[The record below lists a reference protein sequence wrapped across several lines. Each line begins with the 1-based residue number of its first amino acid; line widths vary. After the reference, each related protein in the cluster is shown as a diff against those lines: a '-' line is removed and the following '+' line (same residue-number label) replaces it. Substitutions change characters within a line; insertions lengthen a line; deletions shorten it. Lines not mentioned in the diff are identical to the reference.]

1 MEQTMSIVDKR
12 DHLEKGLLAK
22 FGEAFEKAAEQAR
35 AIADPAMRALGAA
48 RIALEHAVLQTA
60 VEKEMPPNE
69 VTAMLEKASP
79 QQVAHFIREGRKSVQ
94 RHYGIEPDAMVAALS
109 AHVADVDL
117 PKGLMHTEAMRQL
130 VNHGQSLVHQTVLEA
145 YKNRGVFE
153 HDGNARGEGMSLRQ
167 SPYQVVVREHL
178 KNHMIFVESAINHAV
193 RSGQIEV
200 PQAEALKARVEGQI
214 FSTPRDTRLTDK
226 FKDYYDRAGQDMRK
240 EVMTEARQV
249 TNHKTIRE
257 IAQRLQDARER
268 AQKHREPER

>member
-1 MEQTMSIVDKR
+1 MEQAMSIVDKR

-117 PKGLMHTEAMRQL
+117 PKGLTHTESMRQL

-145 YKNRGVFE
+145 YKNRGVF
-153 HDGNARGEGMSLRQ
+153 DVGGGDNLALRQ
-167 SPYQVVVREHL
+167 SPYQMVVREHL

-200 PQAEALKARVEGQI
+200 PQAEALKARVESQI

-226 FKDYYDRAGQDMRK
+226 FKEYYDRTGQDMRK

-268 AQKHREPER
+268 TQKHREPER